1 MAAELAHV
9 RVVLGQNGDGV
20 ALLPDDEPG
29 LLLCG
34 APQVDAIELG
44 NTENGLSKERRGHGG
59 GPGTQKG
66 KRGNFTPL
74 PNMVFCPNEC
84 DYSRYLI

>member
-66 KRGNFTPL
+66 KRGGRERQL
-74 PNMVFCPNEC
+74 PAH
-84 DYSRYLI
+84 LK